1 MSISQNEAAK
11 KIARK
16 ILEEYGIKTADD
28 FYNQNGEDIAVV
40 YENLKA
46 GVMEEYNLNDDDMNE
61 ILEEIL

>member
-1 MSISQNEAAK
+1 MSKSLNETAK

-28 FYNQNGEDIAVV
+28 FYNQDEEDIDIV

-46 GVMEEYNLNDDDMNE
+46 GVRR
-61 ILEEIL
+61 I

>member
-1 MSISQNEAAK
+1 MSISQNETAK

-28 FYNQNGEDIAVV
+28 FYNQDEEDIDIV